1 MHTLDVIDSALQWET
16 ERQNRLHQQA
26 LELKKKQALEDSH
39 QAAPAMMPA
48 AAVDA
53 APGLP
58 DRVSRIPDMRSALIP
73 FEETAGDEVWS
84 KPFALTKADLEPW
97 TSFLAGY
104 NQSRLFLQPA
114 GGAASAAAA
123 QAQDPSHLDYAV
135 RALLTLKRV
144 PPRLVLE
151 PPVQINRQ
159 VEYQDVEAELQASEG
174 RLRRDTMLK
183 LAQELHQ
190 KQLARAVEAGRKLG
204 DDLYEAMMGEGYV
217 NLIRA
222 WERVHDRKPSIEE
235 LHVMLSTGKVKALPQ
250 RAPASAPSPTLAS
263 APATTPASAPA
274 VESGARRS
282 GTAAFAQHAAP
293 AAARP
298 APRPPAMEP
307 VAEDDDD
314 ADALVSLG
322 AARRIARD
330 EHRPAPKAKPVPR
343 IYWYLLHAAA
353 SSASA
358 AALAWF
364 WLG

>member
-26 LELKKKQALEDSH
+26 LELKKKQAAEESRET
-39 QAAPAMMPA
+39 APA
-48 AAVDA
+48 AAAAATVDA

-73 FEETAGDEVWS
+73 FDVSAEDEVWS

-114 GGAASAAAA
+114 SAASSAAAA
-123 QAQDPSHLDYAV
+123 QAQDPSLLDHAV

-144 PPRLVLE
+144 PLRLVLE

-159 VEYQDVEAELQASEG
+159 VEYQDVEAELQASDG

-190 KQLARAVEAGRKLG
+190 KQLAKAVEAGRKLG
-204 DDLYEAMMGEGYV
+204 DDLYDAMMGEGYV
-217 NLIRA
+217 SLTRA
-222 WERVHDRKPSIEE
+222 WERVHGRKPSVEE
-235 LHVMLSTGKVKALPQ
+235 LHVMLTTGKVKALPQ
-250 RAPASAPSPTLAS
+250 RATVAPAFAPVPGTEGGTHPTLAS
-263 APATTPASAPA
+263 GFPQQT
-274 VESGARRS
+274 
-282 GTAAFAQHAAP
+282 AP
-293 AAARP
+293 AAPRAEP
-298 APRPPAMEP
+298 ATLPIVS
-307 VAEDDDD
+307 VADDDD
-314 ADALVSLG
+314 DDDALVSLG
-322 AARRIARD
+322 APGQPLGTPRKAVRH
-330 EHRPAPKAKPVPR
+330 EQPAQPKAKPVPR